1 MNVPGHDGRKGFG
14 GACFPK
20 DSLALVKFGKNF
32 GIDLNSLITTVKINN
47 KIRSKYKELDS
58 RESEQNVSFNDKI

>member
-20 DSLALVKFGKNF
+20 DSLAL
-32 GIDLNSLITTVKINN
+32 INLR
-47 KIRSKYKELDS
+47 K
-58 RESEQNVSFNDKI
+58 V

>member
-20 DSLALVKFGKNF
+20 DSLALIKYGESL
-32 GIDLNSLITTVKINN
+32 GINLNSLISTIKINN
-47 KIRSKYKELDS
+47 NIRSKYKDLDS
-58 RESEQNVSFNDKI
+58 RESQQNITFDDKI

>member
-20 DSLALVKFGKNF
+20 DSLALIKFADSLN
-32 GIDLNSLITTVKINN
+32 INLNSLITTVKVNN
-47 KIRSKYKELDS
+47 KIRSKYKDLDS
-58 RESEQNVSFNDKI
+58 RESEQNISFDDKI

>member
-1 MNVPGHDGRKGFG
+1 MMEEKALEELAFQKIV
-14 GACFPK
+14 
-20 DSLALVKFGKNF
+20 LALVKFGKNL